1 MSDKIGQAYI
11 EVKVDT
17 SDVEKASAR
26 IEAGTSKIGQSAKQ
40 AMDAASNAAKS
51 GVDAMKKAMTD
62 ATAHGQ
68 SEAGKLEKLYKR
80 VFEEMGSNTLAE
92 LKETINVQKNSLN
105 ELKAKAQD
113 VQSQLSKMFNTP
125 QKKSLQKDLDNVKRE
140 IQESEVALKAMNA
153 RYSEMT
159 SQTLESFRTKILR
172 LTKELTAMRIEGSQ
186 NTEEYKKMEAELNKY
201 ATALREVNQ
210 SKNLDSTGGGQ
221 FVGMINGLQ
230 GLMGAYTAASGVIG
244 MFISDQE
251 QLMKIQTK
259 MQSLMSILMG
269 LQSVMNTLHST
280 SSFRL
285 QTVAK
290 AQELYA
296 KMVARTNVALAAGSK
311 AAKAFQLA
319 LTKTG
324 IGAILVVIGTLIA
337 GIASLISKMREGNE
351 VQKAYFEAAKAG
363 GEAMAKAKTEIDDYK
378 RKLESTNLSHQKEK
392 KLISELNNKYG
403 DTLGRYKTKAEWLDT
418 LNTKTE
424 AYIQTLYQQKMAEM
438 LVAKAVEE
446 AGKQAEIKAKFNE
459 KSSSTLKMIWNAF
472 ELHSLA
478 GDMKDSK
485 KRQEQYMSMA
495 KDAMKNAGDMQQQNE
510 LGLWAPDS
518 EDAEK
523 VKEAYESLKDAQEAG
538 LRSIN
543 KSRTALMAEGIAKVR
558 SEADDMVKEQTAALE
573 KEKKAR
579 EKARQEQGES
589 GLTKEDKNEFEQR
602 ANYIKAEA
610 SKKVSD
616 AYKKMN
622 EDIDKANKSSIQA
635 VTDGAIESMEKGL
648 NKELAQ
654 IENERKKKL
663 KAIDEEEKE
672 LAKKYKQAGQEIPSE
687 VKESFTIRRTQVNTI
702 TSNKTSKAEEEN
714 AKYIQELYKQNTDVF
729 LTEEQKKVN
738 AINERYDLQRKQL
751 AKDLK
756 GGTVSQDDYS
766 KLSTDID
773 NAQVKETT
781 DYWLSVYGDYYQQ
794 REALTKEWE
803 ERLSIIPAEYAEQ
816 AKQKMQEALTQLD
829 ISHFKANIDW
839 DSVFGNLSE
848 QSSAAIAT
856 NLERV
861 KAFFEANKG
870 SMSIDGIKDMQEAIS
885 QMSTELDNR
894 NPLGGLISSLKE
906 ISNLKDSA
914 ITALNELR
922 QAQEELVQAQ
932 QEYNDAKAAKDELDA
947 QAEENPEI
955 VNTETYIDATT
966 RLANAKTTLGAAEDN
981 VAKKET
987 TALVNVSKAANAY
1000 TRLSSNLNRV
1010 GSTIGKLGT
1019 DAKNF
1024 AAVFSSDVADS
1035 IGKAVNLVTEC
1046 ISAVSSVID
1055 SIGKAAGSVVKEVG
1069 NTVSAVSSGVQ
1080 ATSATAAA
1088 SISTVEKASVI
1099 LAIISAALQVATAI
1113 ANLFGNSDKEHEKEI
1128 ERLQERIDQLQWE
1141 LEHVDTV
1148 RLENATGKA
1157 LDRVKNAYLAAI
1169 AVAQRLTWEQSKHN
1183 NSTFKL
1189 FKNFVSITEKER
1201 AILKVSKDLAAVYG
1215 SMSYSVGKALGAD
1228 KYDDA
1233 RKTIENYT
1241 EQMTRVYS
1249 QIEEEKQERKKKR
1262 DDKKITEW
1270 EQQIAELGQKAKDVL
1285 DELVEDIV
1293 GGSATEIA
1301 DELGNAFLDAF
1312 EQGENA
1318 AQAWGD
1324 KVSDIVK
1331 KITRQMLI
1339 EQLLQKPMGEIF
1351 DKYKERWF
1359 GTDGRFR
1366 GFDSVIGSLTG
1377 LATDLNELGASF
1389 SEAFGTLPQEV
1400 RDMLL
1405 GTASREAVAKG
1416 IATASQESVDE
1427 NNGRLTAIQGH
1438 TYQIV
1443 ADTSAMREQQ
1453 AILVNNSAN
1462 ILRSVMAIEGHT
1474 ERIASRMDSV
1484 EAGLTEVRNTVS
1496 DISLRG
1502 VRIR

>member
-210 SKNLDSTGGGQ
+210 SKQLGSTGGGQ
-221 FVGMINGLQ
+221 FVGIINGLQ
-230 GLMGAYTAASGVIG
+230 GLMGAYTAASGVIS

-495 KDAMKNAGDMQQQNE
+495 KDAMKKAGDMQQQNE

-610 SKKVSD
+610 AKKVSD

-622 EDIDKANKSSIQA
+622 EDIDKANKSSMQA
-635 VTDGAIESMEKGL
+635 ITDGAIEAMEEGL

-672 LAKKYKQAGQEIPSE
+672 LAKKYKQAGQEVPSE
-687 VKESFTIRRTQVNTI
+687 VKDSFTIRRTQVNTI
-702 TSNKTSKAEEEN
+702 ASNKTSKTEEEN

-773 NAQVKETT
+773 NAQAKETT
-781 DYWLSVYGDYYQQ
+781 DYWLSVYGNYYQQ

-803 ERLSIIPAEYAEQ
+803 ERLAIIPAEYAEQ

-829 ISHFKANIDW
+829 ISNFKANIDW

-861 KAFFEANKG
+861 KAFFEANKD

-914 ITALNELR
+914 ITALNELK

-966 RLANAKTTLGAAEDN
+966 RLTDAKTTLGAAEDN
-981 VAKKET
+981 VVKKENN
-987 TALVNVSKAANAY
+987 ALNTVSKTANAY
-1000 TRLSSNLNRV
+1000 TRLSSNLNKV

-1024 AAVFSSDVADS
+1024 AAIFSDDVADS

-1046 ISAVSSVID
+1046 ISAVSSVINTM
-1055 SIGKAAGSVVKEVG
+1055 GNTANKVVKDIG
-1069 NTVSAVSSGVQ
+1069 NVADGVSSGVKD
-1080 ATSATAAA
+1080 TSKTASE
-1088 SISTVEKASVI
+1088 SIKSVERASVI

-1113 ANLFGNSDKEHEKEI
+1113 AGMFGDNKMHEEEI
-1128 ERLQERIDQLQWE
+1128 ARLQERIDQLQWE

-1189 FKNFVSITEKER
+1189 FKNFVNITEKER
-1201 AILKVSKDLAAVYG
+1201 AILKVSKDLAAVYE

-1228 KYDDA
+1228 KYNDA
-1233 RKTIENYT
+1233 RKIIENYT
-1241 EQMTRVYS
+1241 EQMTRMYS
-1249 QIEEEKQERKKKR
+1249 AIEEEKEKRKKKR

-1270 EQQIAELGQKAKDVL
+1270 EQKIAELGQKAKDVL